1 MIDYEDIEE
10 IEDDRCKYL
19 HGQPRKLTVD
29 EKFRL
34 ILKLL
39 RADFP
44 AALPVKVRRRP
55 DEILKR
61 NGHKDAPYGW
71 CSLVNQNKPKSKR
84 YFLIEINC
92 SMPWRSQ
99 FETILHEWSHA
110 LTWEEVDEGLDHSD
124 IFHRKFGVLYREYI
138 ED

>member
-1 MIDYEDIEE
+1 MRDYEDV
-10 IEDDRCKYL
+10 EDERCKYL
-19 HGQPRKLTVD
+19 HGQPHTLTVD

-44 AALPVKVRRRP
+44 AEYPVKVRRRN

-61 NGHKDAPYGW
+61 SGHKDAPYGW
-71 CSLVNQNKPKSKR
+71 CSLVNENTPKSEQKR
-84 YFLIEINC
+84 YFLIEINR
-92 SMPWRSQ
+92 SVPWRNQ

-110 LTWEEVDEGLDHSD
+110 LTWEEVIEGRDHSD
-124 IFHRKFGVLYREYI
+124 IFHRKFGVLYREYV